1 MSLQNSGTKYS
12 SQWSTNLQQ
21 IASKKTLHF
30 KTKLRQFLFPFL
42 QTSVCL
48 QTAADKQKYI
58 QYKVGNP
65 KECILHD
72 SSVFILKKKLCG
84 LFACDL
90 ASYSI
95 CCYGNQIL

>member
-1 MSLQNSGTKYS
+1 M
-12 SQWSTNLQQ
+12 
-21 IASKKTLHF
+21 
-30 KTKLRQFLFPFL
+30 FPFL

-72 SSVFILKKKLCG
+72 SSVFILKKSLNNME
-84 LFACDL
+84 L
-90 ASYSI
+90 
-95 CCYGNQIL
+95 

>member
-1 MSLQNSGTKYS
+1 M
-12 SQWSTNLQQ
+12 
-21 IASKKTLHF
+21 
-30 KTKLRQFLFPFL
+30 FPFL

-72 SSVFILKKKLCG
+72 SSVFILKKSLNNMVLWG
-84 LFACDL
+84 RFACDL